1 MSSEL
6 LLLLLYRVVT
16 TLTNLSD
23 SDSDHDFR
31 LSNDDIEKI
40 QKYASKQS
48 KANDEISKDYYGH
61 KIDEMCR
68 KLQSQ
73 KDKMLFKKSKTIEST
88 SPIKSTKNEMELDWS
103 AQDPAC
109 KSE

>member
-1 MSSEL
+1 
-6 LLLLLYRVVT
+6 
-16 TLTNLSD
+16 LTNLSD

-31 LSNDDIEKI
+31 LSNDDFEKI

-48 KANDEISKDYYGH
+48 EANDEISKDYYEH

-73 KDKMLFKKSKTIEST
+73 KDKMLFKKSKTKEST
-88 SPIKSTKNEMELDWS
+88 SPKIN
-103 AQDPAC
+103 QN
-109 KSE
+109 